1 MIYFNFSSYT
11 KFCIVYLSVL
21 TGIYGCGGGGGGG
34 TSTTFLGESPTLTY
48 NASLDATWTARQEY
62 KNVAQYI
69 SDSTI
74 HPYTLIGVNYA
85 YGMGLSGSGKTIAI
99 LDTEFKNSADSTH
112 GEFSGKTIT
121 RYGTLSTSGGDSSEY
136 HGVHVSG
143 LAAAGYH
150 SNSANYVTQNTN
162 TSDWST
168 LSRIRDTSTNET
180 GGYNPL
186 LNYGMMGVAYNADL
200 HLTDFSTNL
209 TNLGLATTSAKNA
222 GAIVQNNSWGWG
234 TCQRG
239 DCYHT
244 IDVWVNYQKNN
255 GTTDAETL
263 GALSDTETGWKNYL
277 SALDNFQ
284 TTGVVVVSAGN
295 DPQSSQVNV
304 QAGLP
309 QIATELAES
318 WLVVGNIDIDGPT
331 VTSSSVIRKGNQCG
345 VTAQYCVQ
353 ADGTQLTSS
362 VGGWGGSSETG
373 MYQNYTGT
381 SMSAPVVSGAIALLS
396 EAFPNHTPAQL
407 VDRILASANNDFFT
421 TTDTTSFANGIT
433 HGYNSEFGHGIVDL
447 EGALKP
453 IKTSSIIPP
462 SGPGIET
469 TGNINTAQRF
479 DVTATRLNLSPAFG
493 DSLKRALTGKTTYF
507 YDGLNGGFAFDFG
520 SLVGTS
526 TKRNTIKF
534 PVDYITH
541 GPRVKTAEN
550 SLGFTVMA
558 SPPSAPEA
566 KGAGLLMLVPV
577 SKNTIGF
584 AGENINIQN
593 ALSFSENDTVTTR
606 PIESGNPFSIP
617 FIRASEH
624 GSVAGIKSG
633 YFAGNLSLG
642 IFDGDPDK
650 HQLPTSGFIVSYE
663 VDVDS
668 SKISAFSGATMEN
681 DGFLETSIE
690 GAFAEKSFANTRF
703 AGFLARGSLPGTWH
717 YGVMGTFGH
726 TDLEIDGAGLLDD
739 VKDVFST
746 AFALEIQRPIGF
758 TKNDMLHFGV
768 SQPMHVETGTASI
781 YLPQLY
787 DTSGNMRFK
796 KMDVGLEP
804 SGRQIDFG
812 VGYTASLSERLF
824 FGIQSTLTRDAGHIQ
839 SNALDYSVTSALKLK
854 F

>member
-1 MIYFNFSSYT
+1 MN
-11 KFCIVYLSVL
+11 
-21 TGIYGCGGGGGGG
+21 GCGGGGG
-34 TSTTFLGESPTLTY
+34 TPTTFLDESTTATY
-48 NASLDATWTARQEY
+48 SASLDATWTARQEY
-62 KNVAQYI
+62 KNVAQYL

-85 YGMGLSGSGKTIAI
+85 YGMGLSGSGETIAI
-99 LDTEFKNSADSTH
+99 MDTDYKNGANTTH
-112 GEFSGKTIT
+112 GELSGKTINN
-121 RYGTLSTSGGDSSEY
+121 YNSLSTGGSSSTNY
-136 HGVHVSG
+136 HGLHVAG

-150 SNSANYVTQNTN
+150 NNSATFVTSRTN
-162 TSDWST
+162 TDNWSSNNYGF
-168 LSRIRDTSTNET
+168 LRNSLT
-180 GGYNPL
+180 GSYPNGYYPL

-200 HLTDFSTNL
+200 HLTDWSGINL
-209 TNLGLATTSAKNA
+209 TTMGLATTSAKNA

-239 DCYHT
+239 DCYNT

-309 QIATELAES
+309 QIATELAEA
-318 WLVVGNIDIDGPT
+318 WLVVGNIDIDGPI
-331 VTSSSVIRKGNQCG
+331 VTSSSVIRKSNQCG
-345 VTAQYCVQ
+345 VTAEYCVQ

-407 VDRILASANNDFFT
+407 VNRILASANNDFFT
-421 TTDTTSFANGIT
+421 TTGTTSFVNGIT

-447 EGALKP
+447 ERALKP
-453 IKTSSIIPP
+453 IKTSSMIPP
-462 SGPGIET
+462 SRPGIET

-520 SLVGTS
+520 SLVGTG

-534 PVDYITH
+534 PIDYITR
-541 GPRVKTAEN
+541 GPRVKTTKN

-566 KGAGLLMLVPV
+566 KDASLLMLVPI

-584 AGENINIQN
+584 AGQNINVQN

-606 PIESGNPFSIP
+606 LIESSNSFSIP
-617 FIRASEH
+617 FIRISEH

-633 YFAGNLSLG
+633 YSAGNLSLG
-642 IFDGDPDK
+642 IFHGDSDK
-650 HQLPTSGFIVSYE
+650 HQLPTNGFIVSYE

-668 SKISAFSGATMEN
+668 CKLSAFSGATMEN

-690 GAFAEKSFANTRF
+690 GAFAQKSLANTRF
-703 AGFLARGSLPGTWH
+703 AGFSARGRLPGSWR

-726 TDLEIDGAGLLDD
+726 TNLEIDGPGLLGD
-739 VKDVFST
+739 VEEIFST
-746 AFALEIQRPIGF
+746 AFALEIQRTSSF
-758 TKNDMLHFGV
+758 TKSDMLHFGI
-768 SQPMHVETGTASI
+768 SQPIHVETGTANI
-781 YLPQLY
+781 YLPQLF
-787 DTSGNMRFK
+787 DTSGNMRFER
-796 KMDVGLEP
+796 MDVGLKP

-812 VGYTASLSERLF
+812 IGYTASLSERLF